1 MTIHTLSERSGP
13 IAPPVRSGSIA
24 PPVRS
29 HAAVAVRRREVA
41 GSGQLNRL
49 TRYRGGTFSHT
60 VGTLVFSDGVIA
72 RTDLIRLNPNVEA
85 YSLDFGGHAPTRP
98 SHYRA
103 ATWSEVTNLR
113 TRAHEAEVDW
123 ILRNSFPTISTA
135 ELSRR
140 LRAAGYPLGS
150 ANIAEHEAIAATQ
163 AAIWLFTNDMKLD
176 DRPRNVPVAVRR
188 TPSAIDFEFDGA
200 HQLGGY
206 TVEVTSKTGA
216 SVRLQKS
223 ADGITWRDVA
233 SSRLTVTGPGEYRKS
248 LGSGSTLFRNLAG
261 RGQGYRHYRL
271 VLDDT
276 ADASVELPVADVTF
290 WLDGESHYS
299 NPDRVVH
306 LYDYLLAGARWAR
319 GHAVAPELSAVA
331 AVVEGGVIGP
341 LRLHANDAVALS
353 VSGGSLLGA
362 DGVELTGCEPGGEF
376 YLRPHLGTDEATVTA
391 TVPAR
396 ADGFGGRVI
405 TGVARDEVNNR
416 LTPVA
421 LAVPAP
427 LVVDFH
433 LQWEARAEQRFD
445 RPLLRAVGG

>member
-1 MTIHTLSERSGP
+1 MTIHTLSER
-13 IAPPVRSGSIA
+13 IHAP
-24 PPVRS
+24 
-29 HAAVAVRRREVA
+29 VAVRRRERA
-41 GSGQLNRL
+41 GGGELSRL
-49 TRYRGGTFSHT
+49 TRYRGGTYSHT
-60 VGTLVFSDGVIA
+60 VGTLVFTDGTTA
-72 RTDLIRLNPNVEA
+72 RTDLIRLNPNVDA

-113 TRAHEAEVDW
+113 TRAREAEVDW
-123 ILRNSFPTISTA
+123 ILRNSFPTIGTA

-163 AAIWLFTNDMKLD
+163 AAIWFFTNDMTLD
-176 DRPRNVPVAVRR
+176 DRPRNAPIAARR
-188 TPSAIDFEFDGA
+188 APSAIEFEFDGA

-216 SVRLQKS
+216 SLRLQKS
-223 ADGITWRDVA
+223 ADGSTWRDVA
-233 SSRLTVTGPGEYRKS
+233 SSQLTVTGPGQYRKS
-248 LGSGSTLFRNLAG
+248 LGSGSTLFRHLAG

-271 VLDDT
+271 VLEDT
-276 ADASVELPVADVTF
+276 ADASVKLPVGEVTF
-290 WLDGESHYS
+290 WLDGESHYA

-331 AVVEGGVIGP
+331 AVVDGGLIGP
-341 LRLHANDAVALS
+341 LRLHANDAAALT
-353 VSGGSLLGA
+353 VSGGTLLDA
-362 DGVELTGCEPGGEF
+362 DGMDLAGCEPGGEF
-376 YLRPHLGTDEATVTA
+376 YLRPHLGVDEATVTA

-433 LQWEARAEQRFD
+433 LQWRARAEQRFD
-445 RPLLRAVGG
+445 RTLDRALLRAVGG

>member
-1 MTIHTLSERSGP
+1 MTIHTLSERFH
-13 IAPPVRSGSIA
+13 AP
-24 PPVRS
+24 
-29 HAAVAVRRREVA
+29 VAVRRREVA
-41 GSGQLNRL
+41 GSGQLSRL

-60 VGTLVFSDGVIA
+60 VGTLVFADGVVA
-72 RTDLIRLNPNVEA
+72 RTDLIRLNPNVDA

-123 ILRNSFPTISTA
+123 ILRNSFPTIGTA
-135 ELSRR
+135 ELSSR
-140 LRAAGYPLGS
+140 LRSAGYPLGS

-163 AAIWLFTNDMKLD
+163 AAIWFFTNDMQLD
-176 DRPRNVPVAVRR
+176 DRPRNVPIAVRR
-188 TPSAIDFEFDGA
+188 TPSAIDFEFDAA

-206 TVEVTSKTGA
+206 TVEVTSKTG
-216 SVRLQKS
+216 VTLQLQKS
-223 ADGITWRDVA
+223 ADGSTWRDVA

-271 VLDDT
+271 VADDEGR
-276 ADASVELPVADVTF
+276 VPVGDVTF
-290 WLDGESHYS
+290 WLDGESRYP

-331 AVVEGGVIGP
+331 AVVDGGLIGP
-341 LRLHANDAVALS
+341 LRLHANDTVALA
-353 VSGGSLLGA
+353 VSGGALLDA
-362 DGVELTGCEPGGEF
+362 DGVELSDCEPGGEF
-376 YLRPHLGTDEATVTA
+376 YVRPHLGSDEATVTA

-427 LVVDFH
+427 LIVDFH
-433 LQWEARAEQRFD
+433 LQWRAGAEQSFD
-445 RPLLRAVGG
+445 RPFLRAVSG

>member
-1 MTIHTLSERSGP
+1 VKSRAINFQKVNPMTSHTLSER
-13 IAPPVRSGSIA
+13 IHAP
-24 PPVRS
+24 
-29 HAAVAVRRREVA
+29 VAIRRREVA
-41 GSGQLNRL
+41 GSGELSRM
-49 TRYRGGTFSHT
+49 TRYRGGTYSHT
-60 VGTLVFSDGVIA
+60 VGTLVFTDGTTA
-72 RTDLIRLNPNVEA
+72 RTDLIRLNPNVDA

-103 ATWSEVTNLR
+103 ATWAAVTNLR
-113 TRAHEAEVDW
+113 ARAREAEIDW
-123 ILRNSFPTISTA
+123 ILRNSFPTIGTA

-150 ANIAEHEAIAATQ
+150 SNVAEHEAIAATQ
-163 AAIWLFTNDMKLD
+163 AAIWFFTNDMELD
-176 DRPRNVPVAVRR
+176 DRPRNVPIAVRR
-188 TPSAIDFEFDGA
+188 TPSAIDFEFDAA

-216 SVRLQKS
+216 SLRLQKS
-223 ADGITWRDVA
+223 ADGSTWRDVA
-233 SSRLTVTGPGEYRKS
+233 SSRLTVTEPGQYRKS
-248 LGSGSTLFRNLAG
+248 LGSGSTLSRYLPGHRA
-261 RGQGYRHYRL
+261 QGYRHYRL
-271 VLDDT
+271 VVEDT
-276 ADASVELPVADVTF
+276 ADASVSIPVADVSF
-290 WLDGESHYS
+290 WLEGESHYL

-306 LYDYLLAGARWAR
+306 LYDYLLAGARWAG

-331 AVVEGGVIGP
+331 AVVDDGLIGP
-341 LRLHANDAVALS
+341 LRLHANDGVALT
-353 VSGGSLLGA
+353 VSGGSLLDEDGA
-362 DGVELTGCEPGGEF
+362 ELSGCEPGGEF
-376 YLRPHLGTDEATVTA
+376 YLRPHLGVDAATVTA

-433 LQWEARAEQRFD
+433 LQWRARAEQSFD